1 MRVCLLGLGY
11 VGLPT
16 AVVLANNGMCVHGV
30 DTNSFLIKKIN
41 DGTFTSTE
49 PDLDLSVLSAVKSG
63 NLEVS
68 QVPVSAEV
76 FIVAVPTPVL
86 SDNSGADLS
95 AVKKACKS
103 LSKYLKPGNLII
115 LESTVPV
122 GTIDLM
128 AEWISGVRGDLTF
141 SNTNNKTKNSNR
153 IYLAHCPERVFP
165 GKIMRELIENDRTV
179 GGIDI
184 QSAQRASDFYS
195 TFVKGRITL
204 TNARTAELSKLV
216 ENAYRDVNIAFANE
230 ISLICDDLNVN
241 VWDLIDLVNQH
252 PRVNV
257 LSPGAGVGGHCVAV
271 DPWFIVASSPA
282 RSKLVRTSREVN
294 DFKPNYVIQSIKSI
308 AENRGKLVIGC
319 LGITFKR
326 DVEDVRGSP
335 ALHIVETLAKDP
347 NYEILVVE
355 PNLMELPGSLSQ
367 FENIKLVSLPQ
378 ALKEAQLLA
387 LLVNHQDFY
396 SIDQRHLV
404 GKSIIDTCGVWR
416 DTSAAS
422 LRTK

>member
-1 MRVCLLGLGY
+1 MKVCLLGLGY

-16 AVVLANNGMCVHGV
+16 AVVLANNGMYVHGV
-30 DTNSFLIKKIN
+30 DTNPLLIEKIN
-41 DGTFTSTE
+41 AGEFTSTE

-68 QVPVSAEV
+68 QSPVSAEV

-86 SDNSGADLS
+86 PDKSGADLS
-95 AVKKACKS
+95 SVEVACKS
-103 LSKYLKPGNLII
+103 LAGHLKSGNLII

-128 AEWISGVRGDLTF
+128 AEWISDVRPDLGF
-141 SNTNNKTKNSNR
+141 SNASENPLKSDK

-165 GKIMRELIENDRTV
+165 GRIMYELLENDRTV
-179 GGIDI
+179 GGIDV
-184 QSAQRASDFYS
+184 QSAQRASEFYS
-195 TFVKGRITL
+195 SFVNGKITL

-230 ISLICDDLNVN
+230 ISIICDDLNVD

-252 PRVNV
+252 PRVQV

-271 DPWFIVASSPA
+271 DPWFIVASAPD

-294 DFKPNYVIQSIKSI
+294 DSKPNYFIQSIRSI
-308 AENRGKLVIGC
+308 AGNSEKLVIAC
-319 LGITFKR
+319 LGITFKP
-326 DVEDVRGSP
+326 DVEDLRGSP
-335 ALHIVETLAKDP
+335 ALYIVETLAEEA

-355 PNLMELPGSLSQ
+355 PNLTELPEPLSQ
-367 FENIKLVSLPQ
+367 LSNIRLVGLPQ
-378 ALKEAQLLA
+378 ALEQAKLLV
-387 LLVNHQDFY
+387 LLVNHQLFY
-396 SIDQRHLV
+396 SIDQKQLV

-416 DTSAAS
+416 DTPTRC
-422 LRTK
+422 L